1 MKQNILADHDTVVL
15 TGPSEGSLAA
25 EAAYNF
31 AAAPQPPAQIILLGR
46 TRSKIQPVLDRIA
59 HINPSI
65 DAAFV
70 PLDLTDNS
78 AVRAAARDVRAL
90 APRIDVLIN
99 SAGVMALADYA
110 LSVDGV
116 ERQLAACH
124 VGHFLLTALL
134 FPQLAAAAPDA
145 DADRD
150 DDARVVTLSS
160 MGYETSAFRLD
171 DWNFSE
177 GRAYDRWLAYGQA
190 KSANIMFTRELA
202 RRSPSAAAKGGR
214 AVTALVVHPGM
225 VLESGIL
232 QNASMEALGAAFEA
246 MKKQMAEAGEGE
258 VQTEAPKSLAQG
270 CATMVLASV
279 RPDLRAHSGVF
290 LRDCDV
296 FPESQLKPWVKV
308 PADDEK
314 LWELTEGLVGE
325 KFL

>member
-1 MKQNILADHDTVVL
+1 MVL
-15 TGPSEGSLAA
+15 TGPSKGSLAA

-59 HINPSI
+59 HTNPSI

-70 PLDLTDNS
+70 PLDLTDNN
-78 AVRAAARDVRAL
+78 AVRAAAREVRAL

-134 FPQLAAAAPDA
+134 FPQLATASA
-145 DADRD
+145 DADKD
-150 DDARVVTLSS
+150 DDARVVTISS

-202 RRSPSAAAKGGR
+202 RRSPSAAAAANGGR

-232 QNASMEALGAAFEA
+232 QNASMEALGAALEA
-246 MKKQMAEAGEGE
+246 MKKQLAEAGEGE

-279 RPDLRAHSGVF
+279 RPDLRARSGAF

-296 FPESQLKPWVKV
+296 FPESELKPWVKV